1 MQSLSCA
8 DSPEAQQVR
17 SNFGGGA
24 HPDGSEIST
33 DQMAHHAG
41 EKRTAPEERKQD
53 KSERRERERKVGREK
68 DTESER

>member
-1 MQSLSCA
+1 MPLK
-8 DSPEAQQVR
+8 
-17 SNFGGGA
+17 
-24 HPDGSEIST
+24 IST

-53 KSERRERERKVGREK
+53 KSERREREVGREK